1 MTNLQFIPD
10 VLDRKGLLSA
20 LRAFKK
26 GDFSVRLP
34 MDLVGIDGEIA
45 QAFNDVVE
53 VNEKVTNEFARIR
66 DEVGREG
73 QINQRVKLPASTG
86 SWADCVDSVNT
97 LIGDLVR
104 PTSEMARVIGSVA
117 RGDLSQRMLP
127 EIDGRPLRG
136 EFLRIEKV
144 VNTMVDQLGGFAS
157 EVSRVAREVGSDG
170 KLGGQA
176 QVPGVAGT
184 WKYLTDNVNSMAES
198 LTNQVRGIAQVVTA
212 VAKGDLKRKVVFEA
226 KGEIAALADTINGM
240 IDTLA
245 TFADQ
250 VTNVA
255 REVGIEGKLGGQAR
269 VPGAA
274 GLWRDLTDNVNQL
287 AANLTSQVRAIAEV
301 ATAVTKGDL
310 TRSIM
315 VETMGEVAVLK
326 DNINEMIRNLKD
338 TTLKNNEQDW
348 LKTNLAKLARMLQGH
363 RDLVTVSKLVLSEL
377 ASLVNIQQGVL
388 YTQSKRG
395 DDTQLELLASYASK
409 PNKHLAKTLEI
420 GEGLVGQCAY
430 EKKRILLEDIPQDYI
445 RVGSTLGSATPLN
458 VIILPVLF
466 EGEVKAVVELASL
479 RKFSETHL
487 SFLDQLTE
495 SIGVVFNTI
504 EANMRT
510 ESLLEQSQSLT
521 KELQSQQEELK
532 ETNDRLEQQALNL
545 QNSERLLKN
554 QQEELQRT
562 NEQLQEKAKLLS
574 EQMRQVEFKNREV
587 EQAKAALEEK
597 AEQLALSSRYKS
609 EFLANMSHE
618 LRTPLNSLLIL
629 AKLLADNAGKN
640 LLPKQIDYA
649 QTIYAAGTDLLSLI
663 NDILDLAKI
672 ESGTVTLDIAPERF
686 SGLQDYVERTFRQVA
701 QDKGL
706 GFTMDAAPGLP
717 AVIHTD
723 EKRLQQVLKNLLSN
737 AFKFTEKGNVA
748 LRIFLAKSGWTS
760 GHVQLDAAER
770 VVAFAVTDTGIGI
783 PENKRKVIFEAFQ
796 QADGT
801 TSRKYGGTGLGLS
814 ISRELTRLLGGEIRV
829 ESEPG
834 KGSTFTFY
842 LPLTQEPATAE
853 PRTPSSASEEPKL
866 DPAQAKRSSVSPG
879 PKARRGARK
888 QPQVN
893 DDDRDSI
900 QPGDR
905 VVLIVEDDAKFAA
918 TLLDVARESGFKG
931 VVALDGNTALVLV
944 KELSPD
950 AMTLDLKLPDMDGWA
965 VLDLL
970 KHDPE
975 TRHIPVSVISVDEHM
990 HKCLHMGA
998 LGTVQKPA
1006 VKEALQEALA
1016 KTRRMIEHEIRTL
1029 LVVDGNDEE
1038 RVSITEALRG
1048 EDVQITGVRAGKQAL
1063 DALRKNQFDCMV
1075 LGPTLHDM
1083 TAIDFIKKMVQS
1095 ETTSE
1100 LPIVIY
1106 EADAMSGSERDDLR
1120 KLAEV
1125 AVLKSARTLEAVL
1138 EETTLFLH
1146 QTVSD
1151 LPTNKRDQV
1160 LAAIQWATPDL
1171 AGRKVLIVD
1180 DDIRNIF
1187 ALTGALEQH
1196 GITVLN
1202 AENGKDGLETLKN
1215 NPDINVVLM
1224 DIMMPELDGYD
1235 TIRIIRGLQEFKN
1248 LPIIAVTAK
1257 AMKGDR
1263 EKCIEAGASDYI
1275 SKPVNIEQLLS
1286 LLRVGLAK

>member
-1 MTNLQFIPD
+1 
-10 VLDRKGLLSA
+10 
-20 LRAFKK
+20 
-26 GDFSVRLP
+26 
-34 MDLVGIDGEIA
+34 
-45 QAFNDVVE
+45 
-53 VNEKVTNEFARIR
+53 
-66 DEVGREG
+66 
-73 QINQRVKLPASTG
+73 
-86 SWADCVDSVNT
+86 
-97 LIGDLVR
+97 
-104 PTSEMARVIGSVA
+104 
-117 RGDLSQRMLP
+117 
-127 EIDGRPLRG
+127 
-136 EFLRIEKV
+136 
-144 VNTMVDQLGGFAS
+144 
-157 EVSRVAREVGSDG
+157 
-170 KLGGQA
+170 
-176 QVPGVAGT
+176 
-184 WKYLTDNVNSMAES
+184 MAEN

-245 TFADQ
+245 TFAQQ

-255 REVGIEGKLGGQAR
+255 REVGTDGKLGGQAR

-287 AANLTSQVRAIAEV
+287 AANLTTQVRAIAEV

-315 VETMGEVAVLK
+315 VEAMGEVAVLK
-326 DNINEMIRNLKD
+326 DNINEMIRNLKS

-348 LKTNLAKLARMLQGH
+348 LKTNLAKFTRMLQGH
-363 RDLVTVSKLVLSEL
+363 TDLVTVSKLVLSEL
-377 ASLVNIQQGVL
+377 TPLVNAQQGVF
-388 YTQSKRG
+388 YTQSKSG
-395 DDTQLELLASYASK
+395 DEPHLELLASYASK
-409 PNKHLAKTLEI
+409 PSKHISKTLRI

-430 EKKRILLEDIPQDYI
+430 EKKRILLEDVPDDYI
-445 RVGSTLGSATPLN
+445 RVSSVLGSAAPLN
-458 VIILPVLF
+458 IIILPVLF
-466 EGEVKAVVELASL
+466 EGEIKAVIELASL

-495 SIGVVFNTI
+495 SIGVVINTI

-521 KELQSQQEELK
+521 KELQTQQEELK
-532 ETNDRLEQQALNL
+532 ESNDRLEQQALNL
-545 QNSERLLKN
+545 QNSEKLLKN

-562 NEQLQEKAKLLS
+562 NEELQEKAKLLS
-574 EQMRQVEFKNREV
+574 EQMRQVEYKNREV

-640 LLPKQIDYA
+640 LMPKQIDYA

-686 SGLQDYVERTFRQVA
+686 SELRDYVERAFRQGA
-701 QDKGL
+701 EDKGL
-706 GFTMDAAPGLP
+706 AFTVDTAPDLP
-717 AVIHTD
+717 AVIRTD
-723 EKRLQQVLKNLLSN
+723 EKRLQQILKNLLSN
-737 AFKFTEKGNVA
+737 AFKFTEKGKVD
-748 LRIFLAKSGWTS
+748 LRISPVKSGWTP
-760 GHVQLDAAER
+760 GHPQLDAAKK

-783 PENKRKVIFEAFQ
+783 PENKKKVIFEAFQ
-796 QADGT
+796 QVDGT

-829 ESEPG
+829 ESSPG
-834 KGSTFTFY
+834 KGSTFTLY
-842 LPLTQEPATAE
+842 LPFTPEMAGAEASTPKTSTRETSAEGSTSARETSVRAAPAEEAPFRAAPAE
-853 PRTPSSASEEPKL
+853 ETPAEAPKL
-866 DPAQAKRSSVSPG
+866 GPAYAKRPSVSPG
-879 PKARRGARK
+879 LKTRAVLPE
-888 QPQVN
+888 PQVS
-893 DDDRDSI
+893 DDRENI

-905 VVLIVEDDAKFAA
+905 VVLIVEDDAAFAA

-931 VVALDGNTALVLV
+931 VVALDGDTALALV
-944 KELSPD
+944 KQIGPD
-950 AMTLDLKLPDMDGWA
+950 AVTLDLKLPDMDGWA

-970 KHDPE
+970 KHDPA
-975 TRHIPVSVISVDEHM
+975 TRHIPVSVISVAEGM
-990 HKCLHMGA
+990 HRCLHMGA
-998 LGTVQKPA
+998 LGVVQKPA
-1006 VKEALQEALA
+1006 VKEALQEALV
-1016 KTRRMIEHEIRTL
+1016 KTRRVIEHEIRTL
-1029 LVVDGNDEE
+1029 LVVDGNDAE
-1038 RVSITEALRG
+1038 RASITEALRG

-1063 DALRKNQFDCMV
+1063 AALRKGQFDCMV
-1075 LGPTLHDM
+1075 LGPTLRDM
-1083 TAIDFIKKMVQS
+1083 TVIELIKRVVQS
-1095 ETTSE
+1095 EAAPE

-1106 EADAMSGSERDDLR
+1106 ETDALSGRERDKLR
-1120 KLAEV
+1120 KLAEI
-1125 AVLKSARTLEAVL
+1125 AVVKSAPTLEAVL

-1151 LPTNKRDQV
+1151 LPTNKREQL
-1160 LAAIQWATPDL
+1160 LAAIQRATPDL

-1196 GITVLN
+1196 GLTVLN

-1215 NPDINVVLM
+1215 NPDVDVVLM

-1235 TIRIIRGLQEFKN
+1235 TIRIIRGLQEFKD